1 MPLLQRND
9 LDSIC
14 LYIRDENRTINGEY
28 QIPYMIS
35 LTQAKNK
42 SPYTNRQTDSIR
54 TPNK

>member
-14 LYIRDENRTINGEY
+14 LYIREENRTINGEY

>member
-9 LDSIC
+9 LDPIC
-14 LYIRDENRTINGEY
+14 LYIRDENRTINGVY

-35 LTQAKNK
+35 LTQAENN
-42 SPYTNRQTDSIR
+42 SPYTNRQTDSTR